1 MQNTFSLALLA
12 LAACA
17 AEPAPVD
24 APTVAAFSP
33 QYPLWT
39 DGAAKQRWIYLPSPI
54 DGSGEAWQFPVGTKL
69 WKEFAWNGVVAETRV
84 MENTAAGWRYA
95 TTVAN
100 QVEIAPG
107 VMHVAPRASDCQIC
121 HTDGPLG
128 FSALQLSS
136 DRDPNAAHRE
146 PAVGI
151 DLEALIDRGML
162 RGYRGPRAPRIEA
175 RTPTERAALGYLH
188 GNCGGCHNARTSL
201 ASLEMELTPAAAARA
216 TTIGRASRFAPT
228 KARVAP
234 HAPEAS
240 VVVERMRAR
249 DAVTQMPPLGSQ
261 LVDREGVELV
271 SAWIAE
277 LPRVF

>member
-1 MQNTFSLALLA
+1 VPNTFSLALLA
-12 LAACA
+12 VAGCA
-17 AEPAPVD
+17 AEPTFEPLAE
-24 APTVAAFSP
+24 TFSP

-39 DGAAKQRWIYLPSPI
+39 DGATKHRSISLPSPI
-54 DGSGEAWQFPVGTKL
+54 DASGEAWKFPVGTKL
-69 WKEFAWNGVVAETRV
+69 SKEFSFGGVVAETRF
-84 MENTAAGWRYA
+84 MEKTARGWEYSVRVGERA
-95 TTVAN
+95 FV
-100 QVEIAPG
+100 APG
-107 VMHVAPRASDCQIC
+107 VAHVVPRATDCQIC

-151 DLEALIDRGML
+151 DLAGLIDRGML
-162 RGYRGPRAPRIEA
+162 RGYRGPRAPGIEA

-201 ASLEMELTPAAAARA
+201 ASLEMELTPAAAVRA
-216 TTIGRASRFAPT
+216 TTIGRASRFAP
-228 KARVAP
+228 ARARIAP

-249 DAVTQMPPLGSQ
+249 DPVTQMPPLGSQ

-277 LPRVF
+277 LP